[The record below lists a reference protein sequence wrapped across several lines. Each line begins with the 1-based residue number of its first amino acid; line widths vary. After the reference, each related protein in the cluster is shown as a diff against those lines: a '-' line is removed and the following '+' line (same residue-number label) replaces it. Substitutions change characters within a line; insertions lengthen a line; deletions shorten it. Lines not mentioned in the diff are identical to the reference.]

1 MKLLKTGFILL
12 FFISTFST
20 AAIIPVNLNG
30 IIDGY
35 DPVQDNSGN
44 AHIVTG
50 NPPELHLIGNSWKK
64 LEGMFEIGVDSV
76 ITFQFKSNMIGEI
89 QGFGFDT
96 NNLLNYQGQN
106 FFQLAGSQVFGNQDF
121 KTYSNIGEW
130 TTYTIAVGSYFTGTF
145 SNIFFAADNDAE
157 KNDVDSFFRFVNS
170 SNASNTATV
179 SAPDSLALAVL
190 GVFLL
195 LARVVRR

>member
-1 MKLLKTGFILL
+1 MKLFKTVFILS
-12 FFISTFST
+12 FFIPAFAS

-30 IIDGY
+30 VIDGY

-50 NPPELHLIGNSWKK
+50 SPLELQLIGNSWKK
-64 LEGMFEIGVDSV
+64 LEGLFEIEIDSV
-76 ITFQFKSNMIGEI
+76 ITFQFKSNTIGEI

-96 NNLLNYQGQN
+96 NNQLNYQGQN

-121 KTYSNIGEW
+121 NTYSNIGEW
-130 TTYTIAVGSYFTGTF
+130 TSYTIDVGSYFTGTF
-145 SNIFFAADNDAE
+145 SNIFFAADNDADE
-157 KNDVDSFFRFVNS
+157 NGVDSFFRFVNTS
-170 SNASNTATV
+170 SASNAATV
-179 SAPDSLALAVL
+179 SAPDSFALAVL

-195 LARVVRR
+195 LVRVLRK